1 MFASRCVGLAMVP
14 ACLILA
20 ACGGG
25 GGGSTPTTT
34 TNLQPSNA
42 APATPSQP
50 DTTVTPGPSAPAGV
64 QTAAAAGSV
73 DFTWTEDATRSFF
86 NDALELPWAVEM
98 GAWRDRNGTAQGT
111 LPFASLAFVDQPE
124 EQVVRWDVTELVRE
138 HGADFLIKRSGG
150 TNVRFHSR
158 ESADAAKRPRLIVS
172 RPQGL
177 QTYAPTADTSLNS
190 TTAKSLGGS
199 DTLSST
205 GPILI
210 KFDVAADPTVVR
222 VELELT
228 ATTEQFGNQTLEV
241 FRADPRPRPL
251 EAPSLLA
258 GTSAD
263 VVFRLAGAD
272 WRGKTG
278 GFRTDSMNVNADGS
292 LTVRIPTGGDT
303 GSQALYSIPAA
314 ARRETMF
321 ARAVMKVH
329 SDWTGAVGGKYPGL
343 TNTGQGDKRAVPCG
357 WGGRLADG
365 TCWSVRT
372 NRKGYV
378 AGTPFADTHQAL
390 APYAYRINRTTSNGE
405 GPASSRAVPKGR
417 YFVLDQM
424 VKLNSL
430 GSDGAP
436 RADGEVA
443 YWLNGELIGRMTG
456 VIFRN
461 HLGPE
466 TLPSEYWLD
475 VYEGGTGYA
484 APSDH
489 SVSFAEVVV
498 STQLLPFDGAALAR
512 LNGGGQ

>member
-1 MFASRCVGLAMVP
+1 MFVSRCVALAMVP
-14 ACLILA
+14 VCLILV

-34 TNLQPSNA
+34 TNLQPSTA

-50 DTTVTPGPSAPAGV
+50 DTVVVPPSTDGV
-64 QTAAAAGSV
+64 QTAAAAGSA
-73 DFTWTEDATRSFF
+73 DFTWTEDATRSFY

-98 GAWRDRNGTAQGT
+98 GAWRDRNGTAQGN

-124 EQVVRWDVTELVRE
+124 EQVVRWDVTDLVRQ

-150 TNVRFHSR
+150 TNARFHSR
-158 ESADAAKRPRLIVS
+158 EAADLAKRPRLIVS

-177 QTYAPTADTSLNS
+177 QTYAPTADTALNS
-190 TTAKSLGGS
+190 TTYKSQGAL
-199 DTLSST
+199 DTLASA

-210 KFDVAADPTVVR
+210 RFDVAADPSVSR
-222 VELELT
+222 AELELT
-228 ATTEQFGNQTLEV
+228 ATTEQFGNQILDL
-241 FRADPRPRPL
+241 FRADARPKPI

-258 GTSAD
+258 GTASD
-263 VVFRLAGAD
+263 VVLQLSGAD
-272 WRGKTG
+272 WRSKAS
-278 GFRTDSMNVNADGS
+278 GFRSDRMSVNADGS
-292 LTVRIPTGGDT
+292 LTVRIPTGDDT
-303 GSQALYSIPAA
+303 GSQSLYSIPAA

-321 ARAVMKVH
+321 ARAVMKIH
-329 SDWTGAVGGKYPGL
+329 ADWTGTVGGKFPGL
-343 TNTGQGDKRAVPCG
+343 TNTGQADKRAAPCG

-378 AGTPFADTHQAL
+378 DGTPFADTHQAL
-390 APYAYRINRTTSNGE
+390 SPYAYRLNRSTSNGE

-430 GSDGAP
+430 GADGAP

-443 YWLNGELIGRMTG
+443 YWLDGELIGRMTG
-456 VIFRN
+456 VIFRD

-475 VYEGGTGYA
+475 VYEGGTGYI
-484 APSDH
+484 APRDH

-498 STQLLPFDGAALAR
+498 STQLLPFDKAVLAR
-512 LNGGGQ
+512 LNGGAQ

>member
-1 MFASRCVGLAMVP
+1 MFVSRCVGLAMVP

-25 GGGSTPTTT
+25 GGSTPTTS
-34 TNLQPSNA
+34 TNLQPSTA
-42 APATPSQP
+42 APATPPSQP
-50 DTTVTPGPSAPAGV
+50 
-64 QTAAAAGSV
+64 AAAVPPTTDNAQSAASFGSAE
-73 DFTWTEDATRSFF
+73 FAWTEDATRSYY
-86 NDALELPWAVEM
+86 NDALELPWAVQM
-98 GAWRDRNGTAQGT
+98 GAWRDRNGSAQGT
-111 LPFASLAFVDQPE
+111 LPFASLAFVDQAE
-124 EQVVRWDVTELVRE
+124 EQVVRWDVTDLVRE

-150 TNVRFHSR
+150 TNARFHSR
-158 ESADAAKRPRLIVS
+158 EAADPANRPRLIVS

-190 TTAKSLGGS
+190 TTFKSQGAS
-199 DTLSST
+199 DTLSSA

-210 KFDVAADPTVVR
+210 KFDVGADPSVSR

-228 ATTEQFGNQTLEV
+228 ATTEQFGNQTLDV
-241 FRADPRPRPL
+241 FRVDPRPKPL
-251 EAPSLLA
+251 EAPALLA

-263 VVFRLAGAD
+263 VVLRISGAD
-272 WRGKTG
+272 WRDKAN
-278 GFRTDSMNVNADGS
+278 GFRADRMGINADGS
-292 LTVRIPTGGDT
+292 LTVRIPTGSDT
-303 GSQALYSIPAA
+303 GSESIYSIPAS

-321 ARAVMKVH
+321 ARVVMKIH
-329 SDWTGAVGGKYPGL
+329 TDWTGTVGGKYPGL

-430 GSDGAP
+430 GPDGAP
-436 RADGEVA
+436 RADGEVS
-443 YWLNGELIGRMTG
+443 YWLNGELIGRMSG
-456 VIFRN
+456 VIFRD

-475 VYEGGTGYA
+475 VYEGGTGYV
-484 APSDH
+484 APRDH

-498 STQLLPFDGAALAR
+498 STQLLPFDGAVLAR
-512 LNGGGQ
+512 LNGGSQ

>member
-1 MFASRCVGLAMVP
+1 MFVSRCVGLAMVP

-34 TNLQPSNA
+34 TNLQPSTA

-50 DTTVTPGPSAPAGV
+50 DVSPPTVGDV
-64 QTAAAAGSV
+64 RTAASAGSA
-73 DFTWTEDATRSFF
+73 DFTWTEDATRSYY

-98 GAWRDRNGTAQGT
+98 GAWRDRNGTAQGS
-111 LPFASLAFVDQPE
+111 LPFASLVFVDQPD
-124 EQVVRWDVTELVRE
+124 EQVVRWDVTDLVRE
-138 HGADFLIKRSGG
+138 HGADFLIRRSGG
-150 TNVRFHSR
+150 TNARFHSR
-158 ESADAAKRPRLIVS
+158 EAADVAKRPRLIVS

-199 DTLSST
+199 ETLATT

-210 KFDVAADPTVVR
+210 KFDVGPDPSVSR

-228 ATTEQFGNQTLEV
+228 ATTEQFGNQILDV
-241 FRADPRPRPL
+241 FRADPRPKPL
-251 EAPSLLA
+251 DAPSLLA
-258 GTSAD
+258 GTAAD
-263 VVFRLAGAD
+263 VVFRISGAD
-272 WRGKTG
+272 WRGKAS

-292 LTVRIPTGGDT
+292 LTVRIPAGGDT
-303 GSQALYSIPAA
+303 GSTSIYSIPAA
-314 ARRETMF
+314 SRRETMF

-329 SDWTGAVGGKYPGL
+329 ADWTGNVGGKFPGL

-390 APYAYRINRTTSNGE
+390 SPYAYRVNRSTSNGE

-443 YWLNGELIGRMTG
+443 YWLDGELIGRMTG

-475 VYEGGTGYA
+475 VYEGGTGYV
-484 APSDH
+484 APRDH
-489 SVSFAEVVV
+489 SVSFAEVAV
-498 STQLLPFDGAALAR
+498 STQLLPFDAAVLAR
-512 LNGGGQ
+512 LNGGAQ